1 MKALIKNKI
10 KKNKSFIFIF
20 SILLGVLS
28 SFALPP
34 YNYFIINFFV
44 YSSLFI
50 FCNFLNGN
58 KKYLFI
64 FGLLF
69 GFGYFFSNLYWISN
83 SLKFDDTFEFL
94 IPVSLILIPLSL
106 SIFFGISFLVLSF
119 FRLNYNFSSLLYFAT
134 VISFFEYLRGTIL
147 TGFPWNLTA
156 FSLSELTYSI
166 QILSLIGTY
175 SLNLLTI
182 TFFTLPSLIFFRINI
197 KIKILLLL
205 ASFIALVTNNIYGF
219 KRIEKFS
226 KVEDQVLESKI
237 VIVSPKIQLNRYFSN
252 ESPINKI
259 DEIIKISSPE
269 PNIKTLF
276 IFPEGILSGI
286 YLEDLNNFKKIFFK
300 NFSENHKIILGIN
313 RTENFKIF
321 NSLVLFNNKLDVLA
335 KYDKNNLVPFG
346 EFLPFENFLSKLG
359 LKKITQ
365 GYNSFSDS
373 LERKFI
379 SDGKY
384 KFLPLICYEIIYT
397 GKLNKKSK
405 DFDYIVNISED
416 GWFGNSIGPQQHFS
430 HSIFRAIEEGK
441 NLYRSSNNGISA
453 HINPVGKIEGKIK
466 STQSGVIEVK
476 NVKYI
481 KETIFSKQGNKIF
494 FYFLLIYITFASFLK
509 RKDL

>member
-94 IPVSLILIPLSL
+94 IPVSLILIPLFL

-166 QILSLIGTY
+166 QILS
-175 SLNLLTI
+175 
-182 TFFTLPSLIFFRINI
+182 
-197 KIKILLLL
+197 
-205 ASFIALVTNNIYGF
+205 
-219 KRIEKFS
+219 
-226 KVEDQVLESKI
+226 
-237 VIVSPKIQLNRYFSN
+237 
-252 ESPINKI
+252 
-259 DEIIKISSPE
+259 
-269 PNIKTLF
+269 
-276 IFPEGILSGI
+276 
-286 YLEDLNNFKKIFFK
+286 
-300 NFSENHKIILGIN
+300 
-313 RTENFKIF
+313 
-321 NSLVLFNNKLDVLA
+321 
-335 KYDKNNLVPFG
+335 
-346 EFLPFENFLSKLG
+346 
-359 LKKITQ
+359 
-365 GYNSFSDS
+365 
-373 LERKFI
+373 
-379 SDGKY
+379 
-384 KFLPLICYEIIYT
+384 
-397 GKLNKKSK
+397 
-405 DFDYIVNISED
+405 
-416 GWFGNSIGPQQHFS
+416 W
-430 HSIFRAIEEGK
+430 
-441 NLYRSSNNGISA
+441 
-453 HINPVGKIEGKIK
+453 
-466 STQSGVIEVK
+466 
-476 NVKYI
+476 
-481 KETIFSKQGNKIF
+481 
-494 FYFLLIYITFASFLK
+494 
-509 RKDL
+509 

>member
-1 MKALIKNKI
+1 MKVQIKNKI
-10 KKNKSFIFIF
+10 KKNKFFIFVF
-20 SILLGVLS
+20 SILLGVIS

-34 YNYFIINFFV
+34 YNHFIINFFV
-44 YSSLFI
+44 YPLIFI
-50 FCNFLNGN
+50 FCIFLNGN

-64 FGLLF
+64 CGLLF

-83 SLKFDDTFEFL
+83 SLKFDDTFKFL
-94 IPVSLILIPLSL
+94 IPVSLILIPLFL
-106 SIFFGISFLVLSF
+106 SIFYGISFLVLSF
-119 FRLNYNFSSLLYFAT
+119 FRLNYNFSSILYFASI
-134 VISFFEYLRGTIL
+134 ISFFEYLRGTIL
-147 TGFPWNLTA
+147 TGFPWNITA

-175 SLNLLTI
+175 SLNLLVI
-182 TFFTLPSLIFFRINI
+182 TLFVLPSLILFNINI

-205 ASFIALVTNNIYGF
+205 TIFIAVITNNIYGF
-219 KRIEKFS
+219 KRIENFS
-226 KVEDQVLESKI
+226 HVKNQVLDSKI

-252 ESPINKI
+252 ENPINKI
-259 DEIIKISSPE
+259 DEIIKISRPE
-269 PNIKTLF
+269 TNIKTMF

-286 YLEDLNNFKKIFFK
+286 YLEDLNNYKNIFYE

-321 NSLVLFNNKLDVLA
+321 NSLVLLNNKLDILA

-346 EFLPFENFLSKLG
+346 EFLPFEDFLSKLG

-365 GYNSFSDS
+365 GYNSFSNS
-373 LERKFI
+373 IKREFI
-379 SDGKY
+379 SVGKY

-416 GWFGNSIGPQQHFS
+416 GWFGNSIGPEQHFS

-453 HINPVGKIEGKIK
+453 HINPIGKIEDKIK
-466 STQSGVIEVK
+466 STQSGVIEVE
-476 NVKYI
+476 NARFI
-481 KETIFSKQGNKIF
+481 KKTIFSEQGNKIF

>member
-1 MKALIKNKI
+1 M
-10 KKNKSFIFIF
+10 
-20 SILLGVLS
+20 LGVIS

-34 YNYFIINFFV
+34 YNHFIINFFV
-44 YSSLFI
+44 YSLLFL

-64 FGLLF
+64 LGLLF
-69 GFGYFFSNLYWISN
+69 GFGYFFSSLYWISN
-83 SLKFDDTFEFL
+83 SLKFEDTFKFL
-94 IPVSLILIPLSL
+94 IPISLILIPLFL
-106 SIFFGISFLVLSF
+106 SIFYGVSFFVLSF
-119 FRLNYNFSSLLYFAT
+119 FKLNYNFSSILYFAS
-134 VISFFEYLRGTIL
+134 VISFIEYLRGTIL

-156 FSLSELTYSI
+156 FSLSELTNSI

-182 TFFTLPSLIFFRINI
+182 TLFVLPSIIFFRINI
-197 KIKILLLL
+197 KVKILLFL
-205 ASFIALVTNNIYGF
+205 ATFVVLVINNIYGF

-226 KVEDQVLESKI
+226 NVKKEVLESKI
-237 VIVSPKIQLNRYFSN
+237 VIISPKIELNRYFSD
-252 ESPINKI
+252 ESPLNKI
-259 DEIIKISSPE
+259 YEIIKISLPE
-269 PNIKTLF
+269 TNIKTLF
-276 IFPEGILSGI
+276 ILPEGILSGI
-286 YLEDLNNFKKIFFK
+286 YLEDLDNYKNIFFK

-321 NSLVLFNNKLDVLA
+321 NSLVLLNNKLDVLA

-346 EFLPFENFLSKLG
+346 EFLPFQNFLSKLG

-373 LERKFI
+373 LEREFI
-379 SDGKY
+379 KDGKY

-397 GKLNKKSK
+397 GKLNKKFK
-405 DFDYIVNISED
+405 DFDFIVNISED
-416 GWFGNSIGPQQHFS
+416 GWFGDSIGPQQHFS

-453 HINPVGKIEGKIK
+453 HINPVGKIEDKIK

-476 NVKYI
+476 NVKFI
-481 KETIFSKQGNKIF
+481 KKTIFSDQGNKIF
-494 FYFLLIYITFASFLK
+494 FYFLLIYITFASFLR

>member
-1 MKALIKNKI
+1 MKAQIKNKI

-20 SILLGVLS
+20 GILLGIFS

-34 YNYFIINFFV
+34 YNHFIINFLV
-44 YSSLFI
+44 YTLLFI
-50 FCNFLNGN
+50 LCNFLNGN

-83 SLKFDDTFEFL
+83 SLKFDENFKFL
-94 IPVSLILIPLSL
+94 IPVSLILIPLFL
-106 SIFFGISFLVLSF
+106 SVFYAISFLVLSY
-119 FRLNYNFSSLLYFAT
+119 FRLNYNLSSILYFAS

-147 TGFPWNLTA
+147 TGFPWNLAA
-156 FSLSELTYSI
+156 FSLSELIYSI

-175 SLNLLTI
+175 SLNLLAI
-182 TFFTLPSLIFFRINI
+182 TLFALPSLIFFKISV
-197 KIKILLLL
+197 KIKIFLTI
-205 ASFIALVTNNIYGF
+205 AMFIAVVANNIYGF
-219 KRIEKFS
+219 NRIEKFS
-226 KVEDQVLESKI
+226 NVKNQVLETKI
-237 VIVSPKIQLNRYFSN
+237 VVVSPKIKLNRYFSN

-259 DEIIKISSPE
+259 YEIIKISRPE
-269 PNIKTLF
+269 TDIKTLF

-286 YLEDLNNFKKIFFK
+286 YLEDLNNYKKIFFK

-313 RTENFKIF
+313 RTENLKIF
-321 NSLVLFNNKLDVLA
+321 NSMVLLNNKLDVLA

-346 EFLPFENFLSKLG
+346 EFLPFENFLSKSG
-359 LKKITQ
+359 LKKVTQ
-365 GYNSFSDS
+365 GYNSFSYS
-373 LERKFI
+373 LEREFI
-379 SDGKY
+379 SDDKY

-416 GWFGNSIGPQQHFS
+416 GWFGNKIGPEQHFS

-453 HINPVGKIEGKIK
+453 HINPVGKIEDKIK

-476 NVKYI
+476 NVKFI
-481 KETIFSKQGNKIF
+481 KETIFSQQGNKIF
-494 FYFLLIYITFASFLK
+494 FYFLLIYITFSSFLK

>member
-1 MKALIKNKI
+1 MTQIYKNQ
-10 KKNKSFIFIF
+10 
-20 SILLGVLS
+20 ILLYLLVFVLGLIS
-28 SFALPP
+28 SISLPP
-34 YNYFIINFFV
+34 YIFFILNFFS
-44 YSSLFI
+44 YPA
-50 FCNFLNGN
+50 
-58 KKYLFI
+58 
-64 FGLLF
+64 LLWILLINPKDKLKSF
-69 GFGYFFSNLYWISN
+69 NIGWIIGFGYFFSNLYWISN

-94 IPVSLILIPLSL
+94 IPVSLILIPLFL

-182 TFFTLPSLIFFRINI
+182 TFFVLPTLIFFRINI
-197 KIKILLLL
+197 KIKILLFL

-226 KVEDQVLESKI
+226 NVEDQVLESKI

-346 EFLPFENFLSKLG
+346 EFLPFENFFSKLG

-453 HINPVGKIEGKIK
+453 HINPVGKIEDKIK

-476 NVKYI
+476 NVKFI
-481 KETIFSKQGNKIF
+481 KETIFSQQGNKIF
-494 FYFLLIYITFASFLK
+494 FYFLLIYITFAFFLK

>member
-1 MKALIKNKI
+1 
-10 KKNKSFIFIF
+10 
-20 SILLGVLS
+20 
-28 SFALPP
+28 
-34 YNYFIINFFV
+34 
-44 YSSLFI
+44 
-50 FCNFLNGN
+50 
-58 KKYLFI
+58 
-64 FGLLF
+64 
-69 GFGYFFSNLYWISN
+69 
-83 SLKFDDTFEFL
+83 
-94 IPVSLILIPLSL
+94 
-106 SIFFGISFLVLSF
+106 
-119 FRLNYNFSSLLYFAT
+119 
-134 VISFFEYLRGTIL
+134 
-147 TGFPWNLTA
+147 
-156 FSLSELTYSI
+156 
-166 QILSLIGTY
+166 LSLIGTY
-175 SLNLLTI
+175 SLNLLAI
-182 TFFTLPSLIFFRINI
+182 TLFVLPSLIFFRINT
-197 KIKILLLL
+197 KLKILFFL
-205 ASFIALVTNNIYGF
+205 AIFIAVITNNIYGF

-226 KVEDQVLESKI
+226 NVKEQVLESKI

-252 ESPINKI
+252 ENPINKI
-259 DEIIKISSPE
+259 DEIIKLSLPE
-269 PNIKTLF
+269 TNIKTMF

-286 YLEDLNNFKKIFFK
+286 YLEDLNNYKNIFYK

-321 NSLVLFNNKLDVLA
+321 NSLVLLNNKLDILA

-346 EFLPFENFLSKLG
+346 EFLPFENFLRKLG

-373 LERKFI
+373 LEREFI

-405 DFDYIVNISED
+405 EFDYIVNISED
-416 GWFGNSIGPQQHFS
+416 GWFGNSIGPEQHFS

-453 HINPVGKIEGKIK
+453 HINPIGKIEDKIK

-476 NVKYI
+476 NVKFI
-481 KETIFSKQGNKIF
+481 KETIFSEQGNKIF

>member
-1 MKALIKNKI
+1 MKVQIKNKI
-10 KKNKSFIFIF
+10 KKNKSLIFIF
-20 SILLGVLS
+20 SILLGIFS

-34 YNYFIINFFV
+34 YNHFILNFFV
-44 YSSLFI
+44 YSLLFF
-50 FCNFLNGN
+50 FCNLLNSN
-58 KKYLFI
+58 KINLFI

-69 GFGYFFSNLYWISN
+69 GFGYFSSNLYWISN
-83 SLKFDDTFEFL
+83 SLKFDDTFKFL
-94 IPVSLILIPLSL
+94 IPVSLILIPLFL
-106 SIFFGISFLVLSF
+106 SIFYGISFLVLSF
-119 FRLNYNFSSLLYFAT
+119 FKINYNFSSILYFAS

-147 TGFPWNLTA
+147 TGFPWNLAA
-156 FSLSELTYSI
+156 FSLSELIYSI

-175 SLNLLTI
+175 SLNLLAITI
-182 TFFTLPSLIFFRINI
+182 FVLPTLIFFRINI
-197 KIKILLLL
+197 KIKIFFPL
-205 ASFIALVTNNIYGF
+205 AIFIVVVTNNIYGF

-226 KVEDQVLESKI
+226 NLKDQLLESKI

-259 DEIIKISSPE
+259 YEIIKISRPE
-269 PNIKTLF
+269 TNIKTLF
-276 IFPEGILSGI
+276 ILPEGILSGI
-286 YLEDLNNFKKIFFK
+286 YLEDLNAFKKIFFK

-321 NSLVLFNNKLDVLA
+321 NSLVLLNNNLDVLA

-373 LERKFI
+373 LDRKFI

-397 GKLNKKSK
+397 GKLNKKFE
-405 DFDYIVNISED
+405 DFDYIINISED

-453 HINPVGKIEGKIK
+453 HINPVGKIEDKIK

-476 NVKYI
+476 NVKFI
-481 KETIFSKQGNKIF
+481 KETIFSEQGNKIF

>member
-1 MKALIKNKI
+1 MKAQIKNKI
-10 KKNKSFIFIF
+10 KKNKFLIFIL
-20 SILLGVLS
+20 STLLGVFS

-34 YNYFIINFFV
+34 YNYFIINFIV
-44 YSSLFI
+44 YSLLFI
-50 FCNFLNGN
+50 FCIFLVGN
-58 KKYLFI
+58 KKYFFI
-64 FGLLF
+64 YGLLF

-83 SLKFDDTFEFL
+83 SLKFDDTFKFL
-94 IPVSLILIPLSL
+94 IPISLILIPLFL
-106 SIFFGISFLVLSF
+106 SIFYGISFLILSF
-119 FRLNYNFSSLLYFAT
+119 FKLNYNFSSILFFAS
-134 VISFFEYLRGTIL
+134 VISFVEYLRGTIL

-175 SLNLLTI
+175 SLNLLAI
-182 TFFTLPSLIFFRINI
+182 TLFVLPSLIFFRINT
-197 KIKILLLL
+197 KLKILFFL
-205 ASFIALVTNNIYGF
+205 AIFIAVITNNIYGF

-226 KVEDQVLESKI
+226 NVKEQVLESKI

-252 ESPINKI
+252 ENPINKI
-259 DEIIKISSPE
+259 DEMIKLSLPE
-269 PNIKTLF
+269 TNIKTMF

-286 YLEDLNNFKKIFFK
+286 YLEDLNNHKNIFHK

-321 NSLVLFNNKLDVLA
+321 NSLVLLNNKLDVLA
-335 KYDKNNLVPFG
+335 KYDKNYLVPFG
-346 EFLPFENFLSKLG
+346 EFLPFENLLSKLG

-365 GYNSFSDS
+365 GYKSFSGS
-373 LERKFI
+373 LEREFI

-405 DFDYIVNISED
+405 NFDYIINISED
-416 GWFGNSIGPQQHFS
+416 GWFGNSIGPEQHFS

-453 HINPVGKIEGKIK
+453 HINPVGKIEDKIK

-476 NVKYI
+476 NVKFT

-494 FYFLLIYITFASFLK
+494 FYFLLIYITFAFFLK
-509 RKDL
+509 RKNL